1 MKKSEV
7 AEVYGII
14 RRMDVKNIESG
25 VRAKMLANTITGKK
39 VAREIEEAD
48 QVVKDG
54 LTDEEKKAMETL
66 QILREK
72 MAKDRNYMPSDEEKK
87 AADVVKEWNK
97 TYQEAME
104 KELNT
109 EVVIDWNKLT
119 KDELMKLADGNS
131 MTLDEMALLQVALV

>member
-39 VAREIEEAD
+39 VAREIEEAY